1 MVTMSNS
8 DFRDRNRPQG
18 SRPSGVTP
26 DDEVPVHGTRRSSLA
41 MVPIAIFMCLVQT
54 SFAAAR
60 YGSSDPQFLWFM
72 FSTLVAIPSGLL
84 LLARDRQVPVHGTRR
99 SSLAMVPIAIFMCL
113 VQTSFAAAR
122 YGSSDPQ
129 FLWFMFSTLVAIPSG
144 LLLLARDRHPEAV
157 FWGSCALVIAFP
169 FDSMLALMAMTSLLA
184 RRSSRAVTVR
194 AIAALVGLHL
204 RSKAIAASAEAK
216 ADAAASQAHTL
227 QADLNNQ
234 QLADAIAAEAHDTLA
249 HLRSKAI
256 AASAEAK
263 ADAAASQAHT
273 LQADLNNQQLADAI
287 AAEAHD
293 TLAHSLS
300 LLALNASALQAESDK
315 LCTMTQS
322 SEDAVRTHA
331 DSIAQ
336 QAQQIRRQAAGALA
350 LNASALQAES
360 DKLCTMTQSSE
371 DAVRTHADSIAQQ
384 AQQIRR
390 QAAGALDEAHTI
402 IDMLRHPEQAYV
414 QLAAP
419 SDDTALTR
427 ESLNALITDAR
438 QAGMRVDTWIDIQQ
452 LSELDD
458 ALGKIAAPSDDTAL
472 TRESLNALIT
482 DARQAG
488 MRVDTWIDIQQLSE
502 LDDALGKIAYR
513 TIQEGLTNARRH
525 APDAPVALQI
535 DALPRVGV
543 HIHISNPLTAD
554 ERTRPD
560 RAGSGLTGIAARIH
574 SAGGTCAYGADERGV
589 FHIDARLP
597 WIRNGAEQQPNVAGL
612 A

>member
-1 MVTMSNS
+1 
-8 DFRDRNRPQG
+8 
-18 SRPSGVTP
+18 
-26 DDEVPVHGTRRSSLA
+26 
-41 MVPIAIFMCLVQT
+41 MVPIAIFMCL
-54 SFAAAR
+54 A
-60 YGSSDPQFLWFM
+60 
-72 FSTLVAIPSGLL
+72 
-84 LLARDRQVPVHGTRR
+84 
-99 SSLAMVPIAIFMCL
+99 
-113 VQTSFAAAR
+113 QTSFAAAR

-249 HLRSKAI
+249 H
-256 AASAEAK
+256 
-263 ADAAASQAHT
+263 
-273 LQADLNNQQLADAI
+273 
-287 AAEAHD
+287 
-293 TLAHSLS
+293 SLS
-300 LLALNASALQAESDK
+300 L
-315 LCTMTQS
+315 
-322 SEDAVRTHA
+322 
-331 DSIAQ
+331 
-336 QAQQIRRQAAGALA
+336 LA

-414 QLAAP
+414 QL
-419 SDDTALTR
+419 
-427 ESLNALITDAR
+427 
-438 QAGMRVDTWIDIQQ
+438 
-452 LSELDD
+452 
-458 ALGKIAAPSDDTAL
+458 APSDDTAL

>member
-8 DFRDRNRPQG
+8 DFRDRNRTRG

-26 DDEVPVHGTRRSSLA
+26 DDEVPVHGTRKSSLV
-41 MVPIAIFMCLVQT
+41 MVPIAIFMCL
-54 SFAAAR
+54 A
-60 YGSSDPQFLWFM
+60 
-72 FSTLVAIPSGLL
+72 
-84 LLARDRQVPVHGTRR
+84 
-99 SSLAMVPIAIFMCL
+99 
-113 VQTSFAAAR
+113 QTSFAAAR

-216 ADAAASQAHTL
+216 ADAAANQAHTL
-227 QADLNNQ
+227 QAN
-234 QLADAIAAEAHDTLA
+234 
-249 HLRSKAI
+249 
-256 AASAEAK
+256 
-263 ADAAASQAHT
+263 
-273 LQADLNNQQLADAI
+273 LNNQQLADAI

-336 QAQQIRRQAAGALA
+336 QAQQIRRQAAGAL
-350 LNASALQAES
+350 
-360 DKLCTMTQSSE
+360 
-371 DAVRTHADSIAQQ
+371 
-384 AQQIRR
+384 
-390 QAAGALDEAHTI
+390 DEAHTI
-402 IDMLRHPEQAYV
+402 IDMLRHPDQAYV
-414 QLAAP
+414 QLAP

-427 ESLNALITDAR
+427 ESLNELITDAR

-452 LSELDD
+452 LSKLDEN
-458 ALGKIAAPSDDTAL
+458 LGKI
-472 TRESLNALIT
+472 
-482 DARQAG
+482 
-488 MRVDTWIDIQQLSE
+488 
-502 LDDALGKIAYR
+502 
-513 TIQEGLTNARRH
+513 
-525 APDAPVALQI
+525 
-535 DALPRVGV
+535 
-543 HIHISNPLTAD
+543 
-554 ERTRPD
+554 
-560 RAGSGLTGIAARIH
+560 
-574 SAGGTCAYGADERGV
+574 AYGADERGV

>member
-1 MVTMSNS
+1 M
-8 DFRDRNRPQG
+8 
-18 SRPSGVTP
+18 
-26 DDEVPVHGTRRSSLA
+26 EVRIRS
-41 MVPIAIFMCLVQT
+41 
-54 SFAAAR
+54 
-60 YGSSDPQFLWFM
+60 
-72 FSTLVAIPSGLL
+72 FS
-84 LLARDRQVPVHGTRR
+84 
-99 SSLAMVPIAIFMCL
+99 
-113 VQTSFAAAR
+113 
-122 YGSSDPQ
+122 
-129 FLWFMFSTLVAIPSG
+129 
-144 LLLLARDRHPEAV
+144 
-157 FWGSCALVIAFP
+157 GSCSPRLLP
-169 FDSMLALMAMTSLLA
+169 FLRDCCC
-184 RRSSRAVTVR
+184 SSGT

-216 ADAAASQAHTL
+216 ADAAA
-227 QADLNNQ
+227 N
-234 QLADAIAAEAHDTLA
+234 
-249 HLRSKAI
+249 
-256 AASAEAK
+256 
-263 ADAAASQAHT
+263 QAHT

-336 QAQQIRRQAAGALA
+336 QAQQIRRQAAGAL
-350 LNASALQAES
+350 
-360 DKLCTMTQSSE
+360 
-371 DAVRTHADSIAQQ
+371 
-384 AQQIRR
+384 
-390 QAAGALDEAHTI
+390 DEAHTI

-414 QLAAP
+414 QLAP

-452 LSELDD
+452 LSELD
-458 ALGKIAAPSDDTAL
+458 
-472 TRESLNALIT
+472 EN
-482 DARQAG
+482 
-488 MRVDTWIDIQQLSE
+488 
-502 LDDALGKIAYR
+502 LGKIAYR
-513 TIQEGLTNARRH
+513 TIQEGLTNARRY

-543 HIHISNPLTAD
+543 HIHISNPLTAG
-554 ERTRPD
+554 EHARPD
-560 RAGSGLTGIAARIH
+560 RTGNGLTGIAARIH
-574 SAGGTCAYGADERGV
+574 SAGGTCAYGADEQGV

>member
-26 DDEVPVHGTRRSSLA
+26 DDE
-41 MVPIAIFMCLVQT
+41 
-54 SFAAAR
+54 
-60 YGSSDPQFLWFM
+60 
-72 FSTLVAIPSGLL
+72 
-84 LLARDRQVPVHGTRR
+84 VPVHGTRR

-249 HLRSKAI
+249 H
-256 AASAEAK
+256 
-263 ADAAASQAHT
+263 
-273 LQADLNNQQLADAI
+273 
-287 AAEAHD
+287 
-293 TLAHSLS
+293 SLS
-300 LLALNASALQAESDK
+300 L
-315 LCTMTQS
+315 
-322 SEDAVRTHA
+322 
-331 DSIAQ
+331 
-336 QAQQIRRQAAGALA
+336 LA

-414 QLAAP
+414 QLAP

-427 ESLNALITDAR
+427 ESLN
-438 QAGMRVDTWIDIQQ
+438 
-452 LSELDD
+452 E
-458 ALGKIAAPSDDTAL
+458 
-472 TRESLNALIT
+472 LIT

-525 APDAPVALQI
+525 APDAPVALQV
-535 DALPRVGV
+535 DALPSSGV

-597 WIRNGAEQQPNVAGL
+597 WIRNGAEQQSNVAGL

>member
-1 MVTMSNS
+1 M
-8 DFRDRNRPQG
+8 
-18 SRPSGVTP
+18 
-26 DDEVPVHGTRRSSLA
+26 EVRIRS
-41 MVPIAIFMCLVQT
+41 
-54 SFAAAR
+54 
-60 YGSSDPQFLWFM
+60 
-72 FSTLVAIPSGLL
+72 FS
-84 LLARDRQVPVHGTRR
+84 
-99 SSLAMVPIAIFMCL
+99 
-113 VQTSFAAAR
+113 
-122 YGSSDPQ
+122 
-129 FLWFMFSTLVAIPSG
+129 
-144 LLLLARDRHPEAV
+144 
-157 FWGSCALVIAFP
+157 GSCSPRSPPFP
-169 FDSMLALMAMTSLLA
+169 RDCCCSPGT
-184 RRSSRAVTVR
+184 
-194 AIAALVGLHL
+194 AIAALVGL
-204 RSKAIAASAEAK
+204 
-216 ADAAASQAHTL
+216 
-227 QADLNNQ
+227 
-234 QLADAIAAEAHDTLA
+234 

-336 QAQQIRRQAAGALA
+336 QAQQIRRQAAGAL
-350 LNASALQAES
+350 
-360 DKLCTMTQSSE
+360 
-371 DAVRTHADSIAQQ
+371 
-384 AQQIRR
+384 
-390 QAAGALDEAHTI
+390 DEAHTI

-414 QLAAP
+414 QLAP

-452 LSELDD
+452 LSELD
-458 ALGKIAAPSDDTAL
+458 
-472 TRESLNALIT
+472 EN
-482 DARQAG
+482 
-488 MRVDTWIDIQQLSE
+488 
-502 LDDALGKIAYR
+502 LGKIAYR

-543 HIHISNPLTAD
+543 HIHISNPLTAG
-554 ERTRPD
+554 EHARPD
-560 RAGSGLTGIAARIH
+560 RTGNGLTGIAARIH
-574 SAGGTCAYGADERGV
+574 SAGGTCAYGADEQGV

-597 WIRNGAEQQPNVAGL
+597 WIGSATGQQSNVAGL

>member
-1 MVTMSNS
+1 M
-8 DFRDRNRPQG
+8 
-18 SRPSGVTP
+18 
-26 DDEVPVHGTRRSSLA
+26 EVRIRS
-41 MVPIAIFMCLVQT
+41 
-54 SFAAAR
+54 
-60 YGSSDPQFLWFM
+60 
-72 FSTLVAIPSGLL
+72 FS
-84 LLARDRQVPVHGTRR
+84 
-99 SSLAMVPIAIFMCL
+99 
-113 VQTSFAAAR
+113 
-122 YGSSDPQ
+122 
-129 FLWFMFSTLVAIPSG
+129 
-144 LLLLARDRHPEAV
+144 
-157 FWGSCALVIAFP
+157 GSCSPRLLP
-169 FDSMLALMAMTSLLA
+169 FLRDCCC
-184 RRSSRAVTVR
+184 SSGT
-194 AIAALVGLHL
+194 AIAALIGL
-204 RSKAIAASAEAK
+204 
-216 ADAAASQAHTL
+216 
-227 QADLNNQ
+227 
-234 QLADAIAAEAHDTLA
+234 

-336 QAQQIRRQAAGALA
+336 QAQQIRRQAAGAL
-350 LNASALQAES
+350 
-360 DKLCTMTQSSE
+360 
-371 DAVRTHADSIAQQ
+371 
-384 AQQIRR
+384 
-390 QAAGALDEAHTI
+390 DEAHTI

-414 QLAAP
+414 QL
-419 SDDTALTR
+419 
-427 ESLNALITDAR
+427 
-438 QAGMRVDTWIDIQQ
+438 
-452 LSELDD
+452 
-458 ALGKIAAPSDDTAL
+458 AAPSDDTAL

>member
-26 DDEVPVHGTRRSSLA
+26 DDE
-41 MVPIAIFMCLVQT
+41 
-54 SFAAAR
+54 
-60 YGSSDPQFLWFM
+60 
-72 FSTLVAIPSGLL
+72 
-84 LLARDRQVPVHGTRR
+84 VPVHGTRR

-194 AIAALVGLHL
+194 AIAARGGL
-204 RSKAIAASAEAK
+204 
-216 ADAAASQAHTL
+216 
-227 QADLNNQ
+227 
-234 QLADAIAAEAHDTLA
+234 

-336 QAQQIRRQAAGALA
+336 QAQQIRRQAAGAL
-350 LNASALQAES
+350 
-360 DKLCTMTQSSE
+360 
-371 DAVRTHADSIAQQ
+371 
-384 AQQIRR
+384 
-390 QAAGALDEAHTI
+390 DEAHTI

-414 QLAAP
+414 QLAP

-452 LSELDD
+452 LSELD
-458 ALGKIAAPSDDTAL
+458 
-472 TRESLNALIT
+472 EN
-482 DARQAG
+482 
-488 MRVDTWIDIQQLSE
+488 
-502 LDDALGKIAYR
+502 LGKIAYR

-543 HIHISNPLTAD
+543 HIHISNPLTAG
-554 ERTRPD
+554 EHARPD
-560 RAGSGLTGIAARIH
+560 RTGNGLTGIAARIH
-574 SAGGTCAYGADERGV
+574 SAGGTCAYGADEQGV

-597 WIRNGAEQQPNVAGL
+597 WIGSATGQQSNVAGL

>member
-1 MVTMSNS
+1 MVTMSNP
-8 DFRDRNRPQG
+8 DIRDRNRPQAG
-18 SRPSGVTP
+18 QADGMAQ
-26 DDEVPVHGTRRSSLA
+26 DDEVPVRGTWKSSLA

-72 FSTLVAIPSGLL
+72 FSTLAAIP
-84 LLARDRQVPVHGTRR
+84 P
-99 SSLAMVPIAIFMCL
+99 
-113 VQTSFAAAR
+113 
-122 YGSSDPQ
+122 
-129 FLWFMFSTLVAIPSG
+129 G

-169 FDSMLALMAMTSLLA
+169 FDSMLALMAMASLLA
-184 RRSSRAVTVR
+184 RRSSRAAVTVR
-194 AIAALVGLHL
+194 AIAAGGAIALIAQLRDALNPPDASLWHVFFAKPHTGGNTGTPIVMLVGETPIIITAAIAALISTAIAALVGL
-204 RSKAIAASAEAK
+204 
-216 ADAAASQAHTL
+216 
-227 QADLNNQ
+227 
-234 QLADAIAAEAHDTLA
+234 

-315 LCTMTQS
+315 LRTMTQS
-322 SEDAVRTHA
+322 SED
-331 DSIAQ
+331 S
-336 QAQQIRRQAAGALA
+336 
-350 LNASALQAES
+350 
-360 DKLCTMTQSSE
+360 
-371 DAVRTHADSIAQQ
+371 VRTHADSIAQQ

-414 QLAAP
+414 QLAP

-452 LSELDD
+452 LSELD
-458 ALGKIAAPSDDTAL
+458 
-472 TRESLNALIT
+472 EN
-482 DARQAG
+482 
-488 MRVDTWIDIQQLSE
+488 
-502 LDDALGKIAYR
+502 LGKIAYR

-543 HIHISNPLTAD
+543 HIHISNPLTAG
-554 ERTRPD
+554 EHARPD
-560 RAGSGLTGIAARIH
+560 RTGNGLTGIAARIQRRRH
-574 SAGGTCAYGADERGV
+574 LRIRRRRTRRVPYRCPSAVD
-589 FHIDARLP
+589 P
-597 WIRNGAEQQPNVAGL
+597 
-612 A
+612 

>member
-1 MVTMSNS
+1 MPHRTMANRQGMPIMVTMSNS
-8 DFRDRNRPQG
+8 DIHDRNRPQDG
-18 SRPSGVTP
+18 AVVGMAQ
-26 DDEVPVHGTRRSSLA
+26 DDEVPVRGTWKSSLA

-72 FSTLVAIPSGLL
+72 FSTLA
-84 LLARDRQVPVHGTRR
+84 
-99 SSLAMVPIAIFMCL
+99 
-113 VQTSFAAAR
+113 
-122 YGSSDPQ
+122 
-129 FLWFMFSTLVAIPSG
+129 AIPSG

-169 FDSMLALMAMTSLLA
+169 FDSMLALMAMASLLA

-194 AIAALVGLHL
+194 AIAAGGAIALIAQLRDALNPPDASLWHVFFAKPHTGGNTGTPIVMLVGETPIIITAAIAALISTAIAALVGLHL

-216 ADAAASQAHTL
+216 ADAAANQAHTL
-227 QADLNNQ
+227 QAN
-234 QLADAIAAEAHDTLA
+234 
-249 HLRSKAI
+249 
-256 AASAEAK
+256 
-263 ADAAASQAHT
+263 
-273 LQADLNNQQLADAI
+273 LNNQQLADAI

-336 QAQQIRRQAAGALA
+336 QAQQIRRQAAGAL
-350 LNASALQAES
+350 
-360 DKLCTMTQSSE
+360 
-371 DAVRTHADSIAQQ
+371 
-384 AQQIRR
+384 
-390 QAAGALDEAHTI
+390 DEAHTI
-402 IDMLRHPEQAYV
+402 IDMLRHPDQAYV
-414 QLAAP
+414 QLAP

-427 ESLNALITDAR
+427 ESLNELITDAR

-452 LSELDD
+452 LSKLDEN
-458 ALGKIAAPSDDTAL
+458 LGKI
-472 TRESLNALIT
+472 
-482 DARQAG
+482 
-488 MRVDTWIDIQQLSE
+488 
-502 LDDALGKIAYR
+502 
-513 TIQEGLTNARRH
+513 
-525 APDAPVALQI
+525 
-535 DALPRVGV
+535 
-543 HIHISNPLTAD
+543 
-554 ERTRPD
+554 
-560 RAGSGLTGIAARIH
+560 
-574 SAGGTCAYGADERGV
+574 AYGADERGV

>member
-1 MVTMSNS
+1 MVTMSNP
-8 DFRDRNRPQG
+8 DIRDRNRPQAG
-18 SRPSGVTP
+18 QADGMAQ
-26 DDEVPVHGTRRSSLA
+26 DDEVPVRGTWKSSLA

-72 FSTLVAIPSGLL
+72 FSTLA
-84 LLARDRQVPVHGTRR
+84 
-99 SSLAMVPIAIFMCL
+99 
-113 VQTSFAAAR
+113 
-122 YGSSDPQ
+122 
-129 FLWFMFSTLVAIPSG
+129 AIPSG

-169 FDSMLALMAMTSLLA
+169 FDSMLALMAMASLLA

-194 AIAALVGLHL
+194 AIAAGGAIALIAQLRDALNPPDASLWHVFFAKPHTGGNTGTPIVMLVGETPIIITAAIAALISTAIAALVGL
-204 RSKAIAASAEAK
+204 
-216 ADAAASQAHTL
+216 
-227 QADLNNQ
+227 
-234 QLADAIAAEAHDTLA
+234 

-336 QAQQIRRQAAGALA
+336 QAQQIRRQAAGAL
-350 LNASALQAES
+350 
-360 DKLCTMTQSSE
+360 
-371 DAVRTHADSIAQQ
+371 
-384 AQQIRR
+384 
-390 QAAGALDEAHTI
+390 DEAHTI
-402 IDMLRHPEQAYV
+402 IDMLRHPDQAYV
-414 QLAAP
+414 QLAP

-427 ESLNALITDAR
+427 ESLN
-438 QAGMRVDTWIDIQQ
+438 
-452 LSELDD
+452 E
-458 ALGKIAAPSDDTAL
+458 
-472 TRESLNALIT
+472 LIT

-525 APDAPVALQI
+525 APDAPVALQV
-535 DALPRVGV
+535 DALPSSGV

-560 RAGSGLTGIAARIH
+560 RTGSGLTGIAARIH
-574 SAGGTCAYGADERGV
+574 SAGGTCAYGADEQGV

-597 WIRNGAEQQPNVAGL
+597 WIGSATGQQSNVAGL

>member
-1 MVTMSNS
+1 MVTMSNP
-8 DFRDRNRPQG
+8 DIRDRNRPQAG
-18 SRPSGVTP
+18 QADGMAQ
-26 DDEVPVHGTRRSSLA
+26 DDEVPVRGTWKSSLV

-72 FSTLVAIPSGLL
+72 FSTLA
-84 LLARDRQVPVHGTRR
+84 
-99 SSLAMVPIAIFMCL
+99 
-113 VQTSFAAAR
+113 
-122 YGSSDPQ
+122 
-129 FLWFMFSTLVAIPSG
+129 AIPSG

-169 FDSMLALMAMTSLLA
+169 FDSMLALMAMASLLA

-194 AIAALVGLHL
+194 AIAAGGAIALIAQLRDALNPPDASLWHVFFAKPHTGGNTGTPIVMLVGETPIIITAAIAALISTAIAALVGL
-204 RSKAIAASAEAK
+204 
-216 ADAAASQAHTL
+216 
-227 QADLNNQ
+227 
-234 QLADAIAAEAHDTLA
+234 

-322 SEDAVRTHA
+322 SEDAVRT
-331 DSIAQ
+331 
-336 QAQQIRRQAAGALA
+336 R
-350 LNASALQAES
+350 
-360 DKLCTMTQSSE
+360 
-371 DAVRTHADSIAQQ
+371 ADSIAQQ

-414 QLAAP
+414 QLAP

-452 LSELDD
+452 LSELD
-458 ALGKIAAPSDDTAL
+458 
-472 TRESLNALIT
+472 EN
-482 DARQAG
+482 
-488 MRVDTWIDIQQLSE
+488 
-502 LDDALGKIAYR
+502 LGKIAYR

-525 APDAPVALQI
+525 APDAPVALQV
-535 DALPRVGV
+535 DALPSSGV

-574 SAGGTCAYGADERGV
+574 SAGGTCAYGADERGM

>member
-26 DDEVPVHGTRRSSLA
+26 DDE
-41 MVPIAIFMCLVQT
+41 
-54 SFAAAR
+54 
-60 YGSSDPQFLWFM
+60 
-72 FSTLVAIPSGLL
+72 
-84 LLARDRQVPVHGTRR
+84 VPVHGTRR

-249 HLRSKAI
+249 H
-256 AASAEAK
+256 
-263 ADAAASQAHT
+263 
-273 LQADLNNQQLADAI
+273 
-287 AAEAHD
+287 
-293 TLAHSLS
+293 SLS
-300 LLALNASALQAESDK
+300 L
-315 LCTMTQS
+315 
-322 SEDAVRTHA
+322 
-331 DSIAQ
+331 
-336 QAQQIRRQAAGALA
+336 LA

-458 ALGKIAAPSDDTAL
+458 ALGKIA
-472 TRESLNALIT
+472 
-482 DARQAG
+482 
-488 MRVDTWIDIQQLSE
+488 
-502 LDDALGKIAYR
+502 YR

-560 RAGSGLTGIAARIH
+560 RAGSGLTGPAA
-574 SAGGTCAYGADERGV
+574 D
-589 FHIDARLP
+589 
-597 WIRNGAEQQPNVAGL
+597 
-612 A
+612 